1 MFNEFLSE
9 TLKGVLVLDL
19 VGIVAYFV
27 LSARRL
33 RRRDAVTVSAR
44 IDPVLGRSL
53 WRKLVRPQNDARHVW
68 PALAGS
74 GPPSLDGALGQLR
87 RVLDSYGSSLA

>member
-9 TLKGVLVLDL
+9 TLRVVLVLDL

-33 RRRDAVTVSAR
+33 RRRDPVTASPR
-44 IDPVLGRSL
+44 IDRVHGRSL
-53 WRKLVRPQNDARHVW
+53 WRKLVRTQDEAMHVR

>member
-9 TLKGVLVLDL
+9 TLKVVLVLDL

-27 LSARRL
+27 LSTRRL
-33 RRRDAVTVSAR
+33 RRKEPVTASTR
-44 IDPVLGRSL
+44 IDPVHGRSL
-53 WRKLVRPQNDARHVW
+53 WGKLVRTQNRALDVR
-68 PALAGS
+68 PALAGA
-74 GPPSLDGALGQLR
+74 GPPSLNGALGQLR